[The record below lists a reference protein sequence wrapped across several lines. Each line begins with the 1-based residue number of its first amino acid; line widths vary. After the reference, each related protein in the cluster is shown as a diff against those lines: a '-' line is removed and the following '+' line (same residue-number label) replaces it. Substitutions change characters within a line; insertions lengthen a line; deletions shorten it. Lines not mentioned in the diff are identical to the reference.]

1 MAKLLELNNVTKV
14 FKGGTVALDNISF
27 SVDSDTP
34 SVITVAGESGSGKST
49 LGLVT
54 LGFLAPSDGNV
65 LYKGQDLTK
74 LNGSER
80 FTLRKEVQAIFQ
92 DPFAVYNPF
101 YKVDHL
107 FDEAVKNFKLA
118 DNRAQAR
125 AMIEQALESVGLR
138 PDETLGR
145 FPHQLSG
152 GQRQRLVVAR
162 ALLLQPRLLVA
173 DEPVS
178 MVDASLRSTIL
189 KSLRKLNE
197 EFKITVLY
205 ITHDLTTAYHISDYI
220 IILYQGSIMEAGD
233 ADSVIRDPKHPYT
246 QLLIDSIPW
255 PDLQRTWGQQEIII
269 PDGTEKI
276 GKGCKFANRCPHVMP
291 VCREARPPLYQ
302 PDGQNRVAACYL
314 YEKSPTLPKDDVGQ
328 LFSTGT
334 TIKTVPMA
342 AD

>member
-14 FKGGTVALDNISF
+14 FKGGTVALDDISF
-27 SVDSDTP
+27 SVDADSP

-49 LGLVT
+49 LGLIT
-54 LGFLAPSDGNV
+54 LGFLEPSQGIV
-65 LYKGQDLTK
+65 HYKGQDLTS
-74 LNGSER
+74 LNSKER
-80 FTLRKEVQAIFQ
+80 VTLRREVQAIFQ

-107 FDEAVKNFKLA
+107 FDEAVKNFGLA
-118 DNRAQAR
+118 SNREDAR
-125 AMIEQALESVGLR
+125 RMIEQALESVGLR

-178 MVDASLRSTIL
+178 MVDASLRATIL

-233 ADSVIRDPKHPYT
+233 VDAVIRDPKHPYT

-255 PDLQRTWGQQEIII
+255 PDLQRQWGQQEIII

-276 GKGCKFANRCPHVMP
+276 GQGCKFANRCPHVMQI
-291 VCREARPPLYQ
+291 CREARPPLYQ
-302 PDGQNRVAACYL
+302 PDERHRVAACYL
-314 YEKSPTLPKDDVGQ
+314 YEKSPTLAKNDVGQ
-328 LFSTGT
+328 LFSNGA
-334 TIKTVPMA
+334 KPEYVKLA

>member
-14 FKGGTVALDNISF
+14 FKGGTVALDDISF
-27 SVDSDTP
+27 SVDADAP

-49 LGLVT
+49 LGLMT
-54 LGFLAPSDGNV
+54 LGFLSPSSGV
-65 LYKGQDLTK
+65 VQYKGQDLQN
-74 LNGSER
+74 LNGKER
-80 FTLRKEVQAIFQ
+80 VRLRKEVQAIFQ

-107 FDEAVKNFKLA
+107 FDEAVKNFNLA
-118 DNRAQAR
+118 SDRTEAR
-125 AMIEQALESVGLR
+125 KMIEASLESVGLR

-178 MVDASLRSTIL
+178 MVDASLRATIL
-189 KSLRKLNE
+189 KSLRKLND
-197 EFKITVLY
+197 EFKITILY

-220 IILYQGSIMEAGD
+220 IILYKGSIMEAGD
-233 ADSVIRDPKHPYT
+233 VDAVIRDPKHPYT

-269 PDGTEKI
+269 PDGTEKM
-276 GKGCKFANRCPHVMP
+276 GQGCKFANRCPHVMSI
-291 VCREARPPLYQ
+291 CKEARPPLYQ
-302 PDGQNRVAACYL
+302 PEGQNRVAACYL
-314 YEKSPTLPKDDVGQ
+314 YESSPTLSKDDVGQ
-328 LFSTGT
+328 LFNAGATLNT
-334 TIKTVPMA
+334 TPVA